1 MSYYLVTLNLNWN
14 DEMDIFGYS
23 FMDESEVKRFKK
35 LLKSKNDMFSF
46 SIGTNEEIDFENGE
60 ECLEYLDFMK
70 IKDDEEYN
78 ILQKYFGDN
87 ECSISPISLMN
98 TLEEDNE
105 EYFDSETDAED
116 SYREIYDEDEEDF
129 E

>member
-1 MSYYLVTLNLNWN
+1 MSYYLVTLNLNWA
-14 DEMDIFGYS
+14 DEMDVFGYS

-35 LLKSKNDMFSF
+35 LLKSKDDMFSF
-46 SIGTNEEIDFENGE
+46 SIGTNQDIDFENGE

-105 EYFDSETDAED
+105 EYFDGETDAEG

-129 E
+129 